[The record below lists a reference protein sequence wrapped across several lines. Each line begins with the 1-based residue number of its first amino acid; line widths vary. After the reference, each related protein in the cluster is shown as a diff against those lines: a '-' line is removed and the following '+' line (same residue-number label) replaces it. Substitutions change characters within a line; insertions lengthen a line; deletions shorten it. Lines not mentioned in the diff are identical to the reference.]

1 MMPTPPSCAMAIA
14 RRASVTVSMAAETS
28 GMLSSSSRVR
38 RLFSDASRGR
48 MREWAGRRRTSSKV
62 SAFWITRMESL
73 SRKAALYASGHL
85 PESAG
90 AKMDDNVSHPRDGA
104 LTITMNRI
112 LLMLLAIAF
121 AAAASA
127 QTYKWADR
135 NGKVQYGD
143 TPPADASSV
152 TRLKTP
158 SGGAAAAPAAAPEG
172 KKDAAKDK
180 ALTPEQAF
188 QKRQQDRE

>member
-1 MMPTPPSCAMAIA
+1 
-14 RRASVTVSMAAETS
+14 
-28 GMLSSSSRVR
+28 
-38 RLFSDASRGR
+38 
-48 MREWAGRRRTSSKV
+48 
-62 SAFWITRMESL
+62 
-73 SRKAALYASGHL
+73 
-85 PESAG
+85 
-90 AKMDDNVSHPRDGA
+90 MDDNVSHPRDGA
-104 LTITMNRI
+104 LTIKMNRI
-112 LLMLLAIAF
+112 FLMLLAIAF

-127 QTYKWADR
+127 QTYKWVDS

-158 SGGAAAAPAAAPEG
+158 SGGAAPAPAAAPEG

-188 QKRQQDRE
+188 QKRQQDREKAEQTADKERARADEKRANCEQAQANLRQLQSGQRMWTVNAAGERIFVDDEQRARETDRAQSAASRWCS

>member
-1 MMPTPPSCAMAIA
+1 
-14 RRASVTVSMAAETS
+14 
-28 GMLSSSSRVR
+28 
-38 RLFSDASRGR
+38 
-48 MREWAGRRRTSSKV
+48 
-62 SAFWITRMESL
+62 
-73 SRKAALYASGHL
+73 
-85 PESAG
+85 
-90 AKMDDNVSHPRDGA
+90 
-104 LTITMNRI
+104 
-112 LLMLLAIAF
+112 MLLAIAF

-158 SGGAAAAPAAAPEG
+158 SGGAAPAQAAAPEG
-172 KKDAAKDK
+172 KKDATRDK

-188 QKRQQDRE
+188 QKRQQDREKAEQTAEKERARRSRR